1 LVTPCTGRSYLLFK
15 ERIFVEVRRGR
26 RRKQL
31 LDDKME
37 TRRCSKL
44 KEETAESTVGR
55 NCFRCRPVVKTDNE
69 MSDCRRKK
77 EIR

>member
-1 LVTPCTGRSYLLFK
+1 VT
-15 ERIFVEVRRGR
+15 VRRGR

-44 KEETAESTVGR
+44 KKETLDSSVGR
-55 NCFRCRPVVKTDNE
+55 NCFRFRPVVKTDNE

-77 EIR
+77 EVNLNAEII